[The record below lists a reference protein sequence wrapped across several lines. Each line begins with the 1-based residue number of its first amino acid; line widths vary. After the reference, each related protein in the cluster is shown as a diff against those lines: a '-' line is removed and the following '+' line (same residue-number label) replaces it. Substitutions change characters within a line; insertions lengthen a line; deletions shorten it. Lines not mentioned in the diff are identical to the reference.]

1 MGADGWNLRM
11 RSGWSPGQNAR
22 SWIFVFFGNASEMQ
36 RDCFVS
42 FVYCD
47 MDPQWSTWSHDS
59 LRMSEVF
66 GWPATGWSFC
76 RTSSDT
82 QKRPEID
89 SRSLVRLLQGLS
101 RLSPQTA
108 SDCLRLP
115 VDICGFCQDMK
126 WEEDHLISVTPSECA
141 GCTLDTTW
149 TFQLRRGTFQ
159 QCQQELR
166 TSSLRSGGKAIQPQ
180 RIQRCS

>member
-1 MGADGWNLRM
+1 MAGHW
-11 RSGWSPGQNAR
+11 
-22 SWIFVFFGNASEMQ
+22 V
-36 RDCFVS
+36 
-42 FVYCD
+42 
-47 MDPQWSTWSHDS
+47 
-59 LRMSEVF
+59 
-66 GWPATGWSFC
+66 
-76 RTSSDT
+76 
-82 QKRPEID
+82 K
-89 SRSLVRLLQGLS
+89 LLQNLIRHTEATRNRFPVLGS
-101 RLSPQTA
+101 FTPRTVETVA

-180 RIQRCS
+180 RIQRCSQCRAVSYCDHTCQKARPCPAGSHGNWSGVIHILNIFE